1 MKLNN
6 EKIKALKPK
15 ENGKNFKKYDGNNL
29 FLLVTSHGSKLWRFK
44 YKFGGKYKE
53 MALGKYP
60 TVPLKL
66 ARTKADKARQLLSDS
81 IDPMA
86 QRKLLKLQSTCKGL
100 NFGEIALQWF
110 ELNKK
115 EWSNAYQE
123 KLLRWLKSDL
133 KGICE
138 LQIDHITKNH
148 IINIVDSLVEANTV
162 KKVPPLL
169 SMLNRI
175 FRYAITKDLTNN
187 SPLTNFDYIALTGK
201 ISDPK
206 NHAAITN
213 SKELGQLILTIEN
226 NNSGSYCSQEALK
239 LLPHLFLRPSE
250 LRCLRW
256 EHVDFE
262 NKYIKIPGELM
273 KAGKTHIVPLS
284 VQTLSKFRDIYKYT
298 NYSKYVFPSEM
309 SSSKPFSKNVLNNR
323 LRALG
328 YSANDIVS
336 HGFRGTASTLL
347 NEQEENYQHI
357 EMQLAHKVGNST
369 ALAYNHAE
377 YLTQRRAMMQRWSNY
392 LNKLCSDAEL
402 CNAIEQSG

>member
-1 MKLNN
+1 MILNN
-6 EKIKALKPK
+6 EKVKAKTCPVDQK
-15 ENGKNFKKYDGNNL
+15 QTKTSDGNNL
-29 FLLVTSHGSKLWRFK
+29 YLITKNTGSKFWYFI
-44 YKFGGKYKE
+44 YMFGGKHKD
-53 MALGKYP
+53 MSLGEYP
-60 TVPLKL
+60 TISLKL
-66 ARTKADKARQLLSDS
+66 ARTKAGKARQLLSDS

-86 QRKLLKLQSTCKGL
+86 QRKLLKLQSTCKDL
-100 NFGEIALQWF
+100 NFGEIAFQWF

-148 IINIVDSLVEANTV
+148 IINIVSSLVKANTV

-187 SPLTNFDYIALTGK
+187 CPLTNFDYVALTGK
-201 ISDPK
+201 ISAPK

-284 VQTLSKFRDIYKYT
+284 VQTLSKFQDIYKYT
-298 NYSKYVFPSEM
+298 HYSKYVFPSEM
-309 SSSKPFSKNVLNNR
+309 NSSKPFSKNVLNNR

-328 YSANDIVS
+328 YSTNDIVS

-347 NEQEENYQHI
+347 NEQEENFQHI

-369 ALAYNHAE
+369 TLAYNHAE

-402 CNAIEQSG
+402 CNAIEQSD

>member
-1 MKLNN
+1 MKLTN
-6 EKIKALKPK
+6 EKIKAITCPK
-15 ENGKNFKKYDGNNL
+15 DQKKTKKHDGNNL
-29 FLLVTSHGSKLWRFK
+29 YLLTKISGSKHWYFC
-44 YKFGGKYKE
+44 YKFGGKHKN
-53 MALGKYP
+53 MSLGKYP
-60 TVPLKL
+60 TISLKL
-66 ARTKADKARQLLSDS
+66 ARTKANEAHLLLSES

-86 QRKLLKLQSTCKGL
+86 QRKLLKLQSTCADL
-100 NFGEIALQWF
+100 NFGKIALQWF

-115 EWSNAYQE
+115 EWSDAYQK

-133 KGICE
+133 NGICK
-138 LQIDHITKNH
+138 LQIDHITKSH
-148 IINIVDSLVEANTV
+148 IIKIVNSMVDANTE
-162 KKVPPLL
+162 KKVPPLF

-175 FRYAITKDLTNN
+175 FRYAVTKDLTNN
-187 SPLTNFDYIALTGK
+187 NPLNNFNYVDLTGS
-201 ISDPK
+201 IPAPK

-213 SKELGQLILTIEN
+213 SKELGLLILNIEN

-256 EHVDFE
+256 EHVDFD

-284 VQTLSKFRDIYKYT
+284 VQTLSKFQDIYRYT
-298 NYSKYVFPSEM
+298 SYSKYVFPSEM
-309 SSSKPFSKNVLNNR
+309 SPSQPFSKNVLNNR
-323 LRALG
+323 LRSLG
-328 YSANDIVS
+328 YSTNDIVS

-347 NEQEENYQHI
+347 NEQEENFQHI

-369 ALAYNHAE
+369 SLAYNHAE

-402 CNAIEQSG
+402 CNAIELSD

>member
-1 MKLNN
+1 MKLTN
-6 EKIKALKPK
+6 EKIKAIVCPK
-15 ENGKNFKKYDGNNL
+15 DQKKTKTSDGNNL
-29 FLLVTSHGSKLWRFK
+29 YLVTKITGSKHWYFI
-44 YKFGGKYKE
+44 YMIGGKRKN
-53 MALGKYP
+53 MSLGKYP
-60 TVPLKL
+60 TVSLKL
-66 ARTKADKARQLLSDS
+66 ARAKAAQAHLLLIDS
-81 IDPMA
+81 IDPLS
-86 QRKLLKLQSTCKGL
+86 QRKLLKLQSTCEDL
-100 NFGEIALQWF
+100 NFGKIALQWF

-115 EWSNAYQE
+115 EWSDAYQK

-133 KGICE
+133 KGICK
-138 LQIDHITKNH
+138 LQIDHIAKSH
-148 IINIVDSLVEANTV
+148 IIKLVSSMVEAKTE
-162 KKVPPLL
+162 KKVPPLF

-187 SPLTNFDYIALTGK
+187 NPLTNINYVDLTGS
-201 ISDPK
+201 ISAPK

-213 SKELGQLILTIEN
+213 SKELGLLILNIEN

-256 EHVDFE
+256 EHVDFD

-284 VQTLSKFRDIYKYT
+284 VQTLSKFQDIYKYT

-309 SSSKPFSKNVLNNR
+309 SPSQPFSKNVLNNR

-328 YSANDIVS
+328 YSTNDIVS

-347 NEQEENYQHI
+347 NEQEENFQHI

-369 ALAYNHAE
+369 SLAYNHAE

-402 CNAIEQSG
+402 CNAIEQSD